1 MVFQDRVA
9 DDGVEHLH
17 MVCGPEIADPQA
29 KVLASWRDV
38 LEINCWPIFAIARD
52 ILSRM
57 SPQDAVRIMRV
68 LREMAGQVS
77 ASGANIAH
85 YLTGQIFQRLI
96 ADRKYLA
103 TFYTLPPSAALL
115 ARLAVSKMRD
125 VDIYDLLGF
134 DSEVY
139 EGVRR
144 LTAKWCAEPSMRGG
158 KPRPKGAS
166 W

>member
-1 MVFQDRVA
+1 MH
-9 DDGVEHLH
+9 DGVEHL

-38 LEINCWPIFAIARD
+38 LEINSWPFFAIARD

-57 SPQDAVRIMRV
+57 LPQDAVRIMRV
-68 LREMAGQVS
+68 LRETAGQVS

-103 TFYTLPPSAALL
+103 TFYTLPDSAALL
-115 ARLAVSKMRD
+115 ARLA
-125 VDIYDLLGF
+125 
-134 DSEVY
+134 
-139 EGVRR
+139 
-144 LTAKWCAEPSMRGG
+144 AKWCAEPSVHGG
-158 KPRPKGAS
+158 KPRPKGAKLVIIVGE
-166 W
+166 